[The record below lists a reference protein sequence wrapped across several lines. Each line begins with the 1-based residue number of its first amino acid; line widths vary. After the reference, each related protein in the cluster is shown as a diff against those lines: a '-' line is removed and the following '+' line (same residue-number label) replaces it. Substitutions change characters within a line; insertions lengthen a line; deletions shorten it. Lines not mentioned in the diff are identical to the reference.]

1 MTILFMSCFAVA
13 VEHREW
19 ASSGL
24 SQKVALSWNS
34 GGGVENFP
42 EREISSK
49 NMRQNQRDM
58 NMTAQKSARL
68 LRLLIW

>member
-1 MTILFMSCFAVA
+1 MTILFMSSFAVA
-13 VEHREW
+13 VDRREW
-19 ASSGL
+19 TSSGL
-24 SQKVALSWNS
+24 SQKVTLFWNP

-42 EREISSK
+42 ERDISSK

-68 LRLLIW
+68 FRLLIW